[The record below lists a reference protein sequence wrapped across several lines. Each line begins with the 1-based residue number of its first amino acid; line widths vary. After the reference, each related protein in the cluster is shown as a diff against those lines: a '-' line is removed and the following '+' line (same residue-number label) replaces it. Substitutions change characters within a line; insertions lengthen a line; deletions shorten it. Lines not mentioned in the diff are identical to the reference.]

1 MPVAESSGRV
11 APPEADSANS
21 ADSANAA
28 SGDGYLS
35 QRLLVYGGS
44 SRTKIMMMIDAP
56 K

>member
-11 APPEADSANS
+11 GPPE

-28 SGDGYLS
+28 SGNGYLS